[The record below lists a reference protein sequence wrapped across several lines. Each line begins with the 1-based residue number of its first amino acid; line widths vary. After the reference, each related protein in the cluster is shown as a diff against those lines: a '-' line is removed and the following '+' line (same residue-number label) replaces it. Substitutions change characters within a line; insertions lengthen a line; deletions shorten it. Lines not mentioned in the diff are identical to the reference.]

1 MTDIIIKAGGS
12 LQKGK
17 HLADICRKLGI
28 LGGKYRTIIIPGGG
42 RFADKVRDC
51 DLDFNLDQDTS
62 HWMAILAMDQ
72 FGYLL
77 SSLIPGSI
85 CTEDIDE
92 AKEYSNE
99 YRPAVLLPYRL
110 IKDKDPLPHSWDV
123 TSDSIAAWIAGYL
136 NTKKLLLIKSK
147 DLSADS
153 YTYRDFKNPVDI
165 EQLEN
170 TDIVDPMFC
179 RIMRELGIDLWII
192 NGNCPEQLTGLSE
205 RNGMFRD
212 LPAT

>member
-51 DLDFNLDQDTS
+51 DPDFNLDQDTS

-92 AKEYSNE
+92 AKEYSGK
-99 YRPAVLLPYRL
+99 YHPAVLLPYRL

-136 NTKKLLLIKSK
+136 NSKKLLLIKSM
-147 DLSADS
+147 DHSADS
-153 YTYRDFKNPVDI
+153 YPYRDFENPVDI
-165 EQLEN
+165 EALEN
-170 TDIVDPMFC
+170 SGIVDPMFC